1 MRGLSSSQR
10 KLIAYTSRGKE
21 DVGFGDPR
29 HTEWGIWGPATAFE
43 KPMNTHRSTSN
54 SAASQAQRPRLRWGW
69 ILLAGMGVSICT
81 LLLVTL
87 VISIYAATLAA
98 LARGAPDVDRIEWLA
113 TQINWGAPVLAV
125 LLTVGAASWVSR
137 RAGASAVAHGTLV
150 GVVSAISGLGIGSV
164 LDGGPGPG
172 EVAALA
178 LTVGAGSLGGLE
190 ARRTI
195 AGQEVLYEVSQL
207 IGAARSPRD
216 ILAAIGEYLS
226 GPEVIQVS
234 LWELVAGDE
243 GGKPR
248 GIELRESWA
257 PENSR
262 TWQTGLR
269 LETTELPALAQIHD
283 GTPLLQFSFDQAT
296 GSERAV
302 MQRLGVRSAILMP
315 RMVSEE
321 SPLVVLMI
329 ASRESRSLPR
339 AATRTYLTACAQA
352 GLALENLRLVEQG
365 RELGVLAER
374 QRLSHE
380 IHDTLTQGFTSII
393 MHLAAARQ
401 ADHRQA
407 EQHLEQ
413 IGRTAR
419 DSLSEARRL
428 VWALRPGTLED
439 ASLPEALAR
448 TIGRF
453 SEESGIPATSSVTG
467 TPSPLTPE
475 AEITLLR
482 AAQEALANV
491 RKHAKADRVAMTLS
505 YMEGLV
511 ALDVRDDGV
520 GFYPAMSPAGSGRHE
535 GHEGHER
542 GGLGLKGMRERV
554 AELGGILQVESSP
567 GEGTTLAIELPA
579 AGERAAPS
587 VKGAKEAW

>member
-10 KLIAYTSRGKE
+10 EPVAYTSQGKE

-29 HTEWGIWGPATAFE
+29 HTEWGIWGTATAFE
-43 KPMNTHRSTSN
+43 KPMNTHRSTSDP
-54 SAASQAQRPRLRWGW
+54 AASQAQRPLLRWGW
-69 ILLAGMGVSICT
+69 ILLAGLGVSICT

-98 LARGAPDVDRIEWLA
+98 LARGAPDADRIEWLA

-137 RAGASAVAHGTLV
+137 RVGTSAVAHGTLV

-195 AGQEVLYEVSQL
+195 AGQETLYEVSQL

-216 ILAAIGEYLS
+216 ILAAIGECLA
-226 GPEVIQVS
+226 GPEVVQVA
-234 LWELVAGDE
+234 LWEVIPEDE
-243 GGKPR
+243 GHEPV
-248 GIELRESWA
+248 EADLRASWA
-257 PENSR
+257 QKNSH
-262 TWQTGLR
+262 TWKTGLR
-269 LETTELPALAQIHD
+269 LEAVELPILARMHR
-283 GTPLLQFSFDQAT
+283 GTPLTQLHTDPAI
-296 GSERAV
+296 GSEAAA
-302 MQRLGVRSAILMP
+302 MQRLDIRSALLMP
-315 RMVSEE
+315 LMVSEE
-321 SPLVVLMI
+321 TPLMFLMV
-329 ASRESRSLPR
+329 ASRELRGFTR
-339 AATRTYLTACAQA
+339 GATRAYLTACAQA

-365 RELGVLAER
+365 RELGVVAER

-505 YMEGLV
+505 YMEDLV

-520 GFYPAMSPAGSGRHE
+520 GFHPAMSPAGSGRHE

-554 AELGGILQVESSP
+554 AELGGILRVESSP

-579 AGERAAPS
+579 AGKRAAPS
-587 VKGAKEAW
+587 VKGAEEAW